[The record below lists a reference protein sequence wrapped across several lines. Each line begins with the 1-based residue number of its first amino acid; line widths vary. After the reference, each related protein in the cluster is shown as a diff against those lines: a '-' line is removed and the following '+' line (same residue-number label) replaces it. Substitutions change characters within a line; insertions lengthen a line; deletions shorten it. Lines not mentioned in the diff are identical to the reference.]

1 MPNPEEMLR
10 SLENPEV
17 RQRLNAMMDDPA
29 FLDMLN
35 TLERVF
41 RENYTYTTEIWP
53 IPDQT

>member
-1 MPNPEEMLR
+1 MADKIEPGDYLYVR
-10 SLENPEV
+10 VLLLYWEN
-17 RQRLNAMMDDPA
+17 AAPA